1 MDKKLTKNQKEV
13 WTILS
18 TPDDMDFRKFRE
30 TYDDFWMT
38 KERNYLYIQD
48 MTSSHI
54 VSCINMLERQGQ
66 DYTLAYQGL
75 CREINE
81 RVQNRIT
88 DWKVDITNEN

>member
-1 MDKKLTKNQKEV
+1 MNKEQKKV

-18 TPDDMDFRKFRE
+18 TPDDIEFRKFRE

-54 VSCINMLERQGQ
+54 VSCINMLERCNQ
-66 DYTLAYQGL
+66 DNTRAYKGL
-75 CREINE
+75 IKEL
-81 RVQNRIT
+81 NRRYRDSEEWTGI
-88 DWKVDITNEN
+88 